1 MDNDDAFG
9 ARIDPLSDPASPPL
23 SPGGKGPS
31 SRPDKK
37 HASGFHYG
45 RELND
50 ALAATGGGDG
60 MGLPPATSPP
70 ASSGTANTATATTDS
85 ASNRA
90 ASRATSSFDAAPDT
104 GLSRATL
111 SGAKAQPFGAVVS
124 SPPQPDAVSPPV
136 SPAGQTHRSG
146 ANAPGASST
155 PGVPAPPVAPRT
167 APAAAATFDPTPQ
180 NDLPAPSAPAEDVLP
195 VDPVLEWVTPDEGTS
210 RPETSPAFQAARA
223 ESEKNIRENQRRL
236 ASLMPTQHEHP
247 DYGVPLFVRQA
258 GQADWES
265 HVQAASALL
274 KTLKEAQIDP
284 KAVNAFI
291 NLTNA
296 VWQHDTTG
304 FDGIAKGRFS
314 AADLGEQ
321 VNDFSLEGTVGMNR
335 LGEGRFSAADLGEQV
350 NDFSLEGTVGGE
362 RLPEGTF
369 SLKTAGE
376 QVRDHLHAGTAPI
389 QEELDEWGRL
399 QTQLRQTVGGKE
411 LSNQVGSAHIGVIN
425 FSQTA
430 VRTVLQ
436 AMARA
441 NPPDTAME
449 QFRAWYEQSEADPR
463 AFVEQIQG
471 QHQLARGWEE
481 RIDELAQ
488 KGRSAYRSIQS
499 EGHRNRQW
507 LTTDPARAVYTH
519 PGRAVGY
526 CLEELIPALLAAQ
539 GMGKILK
546 EGGLSQAAQ
555 FGVKGYWVG
564 HTSYVKGYEKTREY
578 YRRHPEAL
586 KADAAYQRYVRESEG
601 TEAEKKQAYLEAKAV
616 KAGITA
622 AVLGVVTYITLNGF
636 QRSTRTGDE
645 GKTVLVLQQALNT
658 IGLSITKEI
667 ADAAQEANRS
677 IVEKGKLP

>member
-9 ARIDPLSDPASPPL
+9 ARIDPPSDPASPHL

-70 ASSGTANTATATTDS
+70 ASSGNGNTAS
-85 ASNRA
+85 SPNRA
-90 ASRATSSFDAAPDT
+90 ASRATSSFDVAPDT

-124 SPPQPDAVSPPV
+124 SPPQPDAVSSPV
-136 SPAGQTHRSG
+136 SPAGQTNRSG
-146 ANAPGASST
+146 SVPSTIPSAPS
-155 PGVPAPPVAPRT
+155 VPAPPVAPRT

-180 NDLPAPSAPAEDVLP
+180 NDLPAPSAPAEDVPP
-195 VDPVLEWVTPDEGTS
+195 VDPVLEWVTPDEGIS

-236 ASLMPTQHEHP
+236 ASLMPTQHGHA

-321 VNDFSLEGTVGMNR
+321 MNDFSLEGTVGMNR

-362 RLPEGTF
+362 HLPKATF

-376 QVRDHLHAGTAPI
+376 QLVDHLHAGTAPI
-389 QEELDEWGRL
+389 REELDEWGRL

-526 CLEELIPALLAAQ
+526 CLEELVPSLLAAQ

-601 TEAEKKQAYLEAKAV
+601 TEAEKRQAYLEAKAV

-667 ADAAQEANRS
+667 ADAAQEANFDSNRRAR
-677 IVEKGKLP
+677 E